1 MLFVCVSVR
10 VRVCVRESIVAGADI
25 DQLDWRP
32 THVRL
37 PESRAR
43 IMLANLVET
52 DLTNIVIIIAG
63 KTGVAPLPQCCFSRR
78 SGGTQPQYIE

>member
-1 MLFVCVSVR
+1 VCLCVCGCACVR
-10 VRVCVRESIVAGADI
+10 VVAGADI

-52 DLTNIVIIIAG
+52 DLTNIVIITAG
-63 KTGVAPLPQCCFSRR
+63 KTGDAPLTQCCFSRHA
-78 SGGTQPQYIE
+78 GETQQQYIE